1 MMRSLIRYLTFLF
14 QVSFL
19 IYGNVVLS
27 KDTVRFIETTGRAV
41 LDEQELGT
49 SRRRALED
57 ALYLAALHGGAK
69 ISGFS
74 SVDTDTSIKEN
85 LVVQPDS
92 HILDFNIISEEQT
105 ETHFVIKIRSAVG
118 KLKNS
123 DCENKGLKS
132 VSVYKPEILV
142 YPNVP
147 YWAHSLS
154 ENLVES
160 FMTSLRSENNLNI
173 TDYSD
178 VSLNSSD
185 LKSTNDEFDYVSL
198 TSGRSKT
205 GYGDYA
211 IVPTIKITTSTKL
224 VGFTSYDSL
233 QVSLATNVYEGANYS
248 LNLSKSKSFEVL
260 FDTSGPWRTIN
271 LLLKSSRE
279 SVVEPILSKAAEHSS
294 DIINELI
301 CKKIYSIMAVK
312 NGRIEVPLGKRHGIA
327 LSALAVTKGDQ
338 TPFNI
343 LSVEQVLDN
352 RSVLIPLNN
361 TVEINKF
368 NGKSVQ
374 FLGKI

>member
-1 MMRSLIRYLTFLF
+1 MRSLIRYLTFLF

-19 IYGNVVLS
+19 IYGNVALS

-92 HILDFNIISEEQT
+92 QILDFNIISEEQT

-160 FMTSLRSENNLNI
+160 FMTSLRSESNLNI

-260 FDTSGPWRTIN
+260 FNTSGPWRTIN

-301 CKKIYSIMAVK
+301 CKKIHSIMAVK
-312 NGRIEVPLGKRHGIA
+312 NGKIEVPLGKRHGIA

-343 LSVEQVLDN
+343 LSVEQVLEN
-352 RSVLIPLNN
+352 KSVLIPLNN

-374 FLGKI
+374 FLGKM

>member
-338 TPFNI
+338 TPFNL

-374 FLGKI
+374 FLGKM

>member
-1 MMRSLIRYLTFLF
+1 MMRSVIRYLTFLF

-123 DCENKGLKS
+123 ECENKGLKS

-211 IVPTIKITTSTKL
+211 IVPTIKISTSTKL

-260 FDTSGPWRTIN
+260 FNTSGPWRTIN

-312 NGRIEVPLGKRHGIA
+312 NGKIEVPLGKRHGIA

-374 FLGKI
+374 FLGKM

>member
-1 MMRSLIRYLTFLF
+1 MMQSLIRYLTFLV
-14 QVSFL
+14 QLSFL
-19 IYGNVVLS
+19 IYGNVALS
-27 KDTVRFIETTGRAV
+27 KDSVRFIETTGRAI

-49 SRRRALED
+49 ARRRALED

-69 ISGFS
+69 INGFS

-92 HILDFNIISEEQT
+92 QILDFNIISEEQT

-118 KLKNS
+118 KLKNN

-132 VSVYKPEILV
+132 VSVYKPEIIV

-154 ENLVES
+154 ENLVDS
-160 FMTSLRSENNLNI
+160 FMTSLRSENNLNV

-211 IVPTIKITTSTKL
+211 IVPTIKISTSTKL

-260 FDTSGPWRTIN
+260 FNTSGPWRTIN

-279 SVVEPILSKAAEHSS
+279 SIVEPILSKAAEHSS

-301 CKKIYSIMAVK
+301 CKKIYSTMAVK
-312 NGRIEVPLGKRHGIA
+312 NGKIEVPLGKRHGIA

-343 LSVEQVLDN
+343 LSVEQVSDN
-352 RSVLIPLNN
+352 KSVLIPLNN

-374 FLGKI
+374 FLGKM

>member
-1 MMRSLIRYLTFLF
+1 MMRSLIRYLIFLF

-19 IYGNVVLS
+19 FYGNVALS
-27 KDTVRFIETTGRAV
+27 KDSVRFIETTGRAV

-92 HILDFNIISEEQT
+92 QILDFNIISEEQT

-211 IVPTIKITTSTKL
+211 IVPTIKISTSTKL

-260 FDTSGPWRTIN
+260 FNTSGPWRTIN

-301 CKKIYSIMAVK
+301 CKKIHSIMAVK
-312 NGRIEVPLGKRHGIA
+312 NGKIEVPLGKRHGIA

-374 FLGKI
+374 FLGKM

>member
-19 IYGNVVLS
+19 IYGNVALS
-27 KDTVRFIETTGRAV
+27 KDSVRFIETTGRAV

-92 HILDFNIISEEQT
+92 QILDFNIISEEQT

-160 FMTSLRSENNLNI
+160 FMTSLRSENNLNV

-178 VSLNSSD
+178 VFLNSSD

-211 IVPTIKITTSTKL
+211 VVPTIKISTSTKL

-260 FDTSGPWRTIN
+260 FNTSGPWRTIN

-279 SVVEPILSKAAEHSS
+279 SVVEPILSKATEHSS

-301 CKKIYSIMAVK
+301 CKKIHSIMAVK
-312 NGRIEVPLGKRHGIA
+312 NGKIEVPLGKRHGIA

-343 LSVEQVLDN
+343 LSVEQVSEN

-361 TVEINKF
+361 TVEIYKF

-374 FLGKI
+374 FLGKM

>member
-92 HILDFNIISEEQT
+92 QILDFNILSEEQT

-211 IVPTIKITTSTKL
+211 IVPTIKISTSTKL

-260 FDTSGPWRTIN
+260 FNTSGPWRTIN

-301 CKKIYSIMAVK
+301 CRKIYSIMAVK
-312 NGRIEVPLGKRHGIA
+312 NGKIEVPLGKRHGIA

-343 LSVEQVLDN
+343 LSVEQVSEN

-361 TVEINKF
+361 TVEIYKF

-374 FLGKI
+374 FLGKM

>member
-301 CKKIYSIMAVK
+301 CKKIYSIIAVK

-374 FLGKI
+374 FLGKM

>member
-374 FLGKI
+374 FLGKM

>member
-19 IYGNVVLS
+19 IYGNVALS

-74 SVDTDTSIKEN
+74 SVNTDTSIEEN

-92 HILDFNIISEEQT
+92 QILDFDIISEEQT

-211 IVPTIKITTSTKL
+211 VVPTIKISTSTKL

-260 FDTSGPWRTIN
+260 FNTSGPWRTIN

-312 NGRIEVPLGKRHGIA
+312 NGKIEVPLGKRHGIA

-352 RSVLIPLNN
+352 KSVLIPLNN

-374 FLGKI
+374 FLGKM

>member
-1 MMRSLIRYLTFLF
+1 MRSLIRYLTFLV

-19 IYGNVVLS
+19 LYGNVAQS
-27 KDTVRFIETTGRAV
+27 KDSVRFIETTGRAV

-92 HILDFNIISEEQT
+92 QILDFNIISEEQT

-132 VSVYKPEILV
+132 VSVYKPEILI

-211 IVPTIKITTSTKL
+211 IVPTIKISTSTKL

-260 FDTSGPWRTIN
+260 FNTSGPWRTIN

-312 NGRIEVPLGKRHGIA
+312 NGKIEVPLGKRHGIA

-374 FLGKI
+374 FLGKM

>member
-1 MMRSLIRYLTFLF
+1 MRSLIRYLTFLF

-374 FLGKI
+374 FLGKM

>member
-1 MMRSLIRYLTFLF
+1 MRSLIRYLTLLF

-19 IYGNVVLS
+19 IYGNVALS
-27 KDTVRFIETTGRAV
+27 KDSVRFIETTGRAV

-92 HILDFNIISEEQT
+92 QILDFNIISEEQT

-123 DCENKGLKS
+123 ACENKGLKS
-132 VSVYKPEILV
+132 VSIYKPEILV

-211 IVPTIKITTSTKL
+211 IVPTIKISTSTKL

-233 QVSLATNVYEGANYS
+233 QVSLATNIYEGANYS

-260 FDTSGPWRTIN
+260 FNTSGPWRTIN

-301 CKKIYSIMAVK
+301 CKKINSIIAVK
-312 NGRIEVPLGKRHGIA
+312 NGKIEVPLGKRHGIA

-343 LSVEQVLDN
+343 LSVEQVLEN

-374 FLGKI
+374 FLGKM

>member
-1 MMRSLIRYLTFLF
+1 MRSLIRYLTFLV

-19 IYGNVVLS
+19 IYGNVALS
-27 KDTVRFIETTGRAV
+27 KDSVRFIETTGRAV

-92 HILDFNIISEEQT
+92 QILDFNIISEEQT

-198 TSGRSKT
+198 TTGRSKT

-211 IVPTIKITTSTKL
+211 IVPTIKISTSTKL

-260 FDTSGPWRTIN
+260 FNTSGPWRTIN

-279 SVVEPILSKAAEHSS
+279 TVVEPILSKAAEHSS

-312 NGRIEVPLGKRHGIA
+312 NGKIEVPLGKRHGIA

-374 FLGKI
+374 FLGKM

>member
-260 FDTSGPWRTIN
+260 FNTSGPWRTIN

-374 FLGKI
+374 FLGKM

>member
-1 MMRSLIRYLTFLF
+1 MRSLIRYLTFLF

-19 IYGNVVLS
+19 IYGNVALS
-27 KDTVRFIETTGRAV
+27 KDSIRFIETTGRAV

-92 HILDFNIISEEQT
+92 HILDFSIISEEQT

-374 FLGKI
+374 FLGKM

>member
-1 MMRSLIRYLTFLF
+1 MMRSLIGYLTFLF

-19 IYGNVVLS
+19 IYGNVALS
-27 KDTVRFIETTGRAV
+27 KDSVRFIETTGRAV
-41 LDEQELGT
+41 IDEQELGT

-92 HILDFNIISEEQT
+92 QILDFNIISEEQS

-123 DCENKGLKS
+123 GCENKGLKS
-132 VSVYKPEILV
+132 VSVYKPEILI

-178 VSLNSSD
+178 VFLNSSD

-211 IVPTIKITTSTKL
+211 IVPTIKISTSTKL

-233 QVSLATNVYEGANYS
+233 QVDLATNVYEGANYS

-260 FDTSGPWRTIN
+260 FNTSGPWRTIN

-279 SVVEPILSKAAEHSS
+279 SVVEPILSKATEHSS

-301 CKKIYSIMAVK
+301 CKKIHSIMAVK
-312 NGRIEVPLGKRHGIA
+312 NGKIEVPLGKRHGIA

-343 LSVEQVLDN
+343 LSVEQVSEN

-361 TVEINKF
+361 TVEIYKF

-374 FLGKI
+374 FLGKM

>member
-1 MMRSLIRYLTFLF
+1 
-14 QVSFL
+14 
-19 IYGNVVLS
+19 
-27 KDTVRFIETTGRAV
+27 
-41 LDEQELGT
+41 
-49 SRRRALED
+49 
-57 ALYLAALHGGAK
+57 
-69 ISGFS
+69 
-74 SVDTDTSIKEN
+74 
-85 LVVQPDS
+85 
-92 HILDFNIISEEQT
+92 
-105 ETHFVIKIRSAVG
+105 
-118 KLKNS
+118 
-123 DCENKGLKS
+123 
-132 VSVYKPEILV
+132 
-142 YPNVP
+142 
-147 YWAHSLS
+147 
-154 ENLVES
+154 
-160 FMTSLRSENNLNI
+160 MTSLRSENNLNI

-211 IVPTIKITTSTKL
+211 IVPTIKISTSTKL

-260 FDTSGPWRTIN
+260 FNTSGPWRTIN

-301 CKKIYSIMAVK
+301 CKKIHSIMAVK
-312 NGRIEVPLGKRHGIA
+312 NGKIEVPLGKRHGIA

-374 FLGKI
+374 FLGKM